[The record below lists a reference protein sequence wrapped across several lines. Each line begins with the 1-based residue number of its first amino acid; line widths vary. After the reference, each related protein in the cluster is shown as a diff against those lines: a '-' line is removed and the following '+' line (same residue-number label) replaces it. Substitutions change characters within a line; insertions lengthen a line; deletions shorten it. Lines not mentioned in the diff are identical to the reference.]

1 MIDLCSLRSR
11 YNKQIKRL
19 GQTGAGLTLDD
30 LQRTDRT
37 KGLISKV
44 FFLTFGLGLMVSR
57 RNCERF
63 SVVFHPSW
71 LVEV

>member
-1 MIDLCSLRSR
+1 MLDLCSLRSR
-11 YNKQIKRL
+11 YNEQIKRL
-19 GQTGAGLTLDD
+19 GQTGAGLTLND
-30 LQRTDRT
+30 LQRMDRT

-44 FFLTFGLGLMVSR
+44 FFLTFGLGLTVSR

-63 SVVFHPSW
+63 SVVFRPPR